1 MTPPA
6 SPESRSLSGVGLG
19 LRWEFLEETLERD
32 DVSLPF
38 VEISPENYM
47 RRGGYFPAALGQA
60 GERFPVISHGL
71 TMSIGGTDPLDPAYL
86 RELRTFIARVNAP
99 FHTDHLC
106 WSGTDEGMLH
116 DLLPIPFTKEAVA
129 HVRERHARAQDALSV
144 PLGLEN
150 ITYYAALGESEMRE
164 EDFIAEVLEATGAP
178 LLLDVNNV
186 YVNAKNHGFD
196 PVRWLEK
203 MPLDRVVQLHVA
215 GHHAW
220 DDGMLVD
227 THGADVPDPVY
238 ELMAWVIERTGP
250 RPVVLE
256 RDQLIPSLD
265 ALLGEVSR
273 LKTTYDAAVARHAAK
288 GSR

>member
-6 SPESRSLSGVGLG
+6 SPETPRLSGVGLG
-19 LRWEFLEETLERD
+19 LRWDFLEEFLERD
-32 DVSLPF
+32 DVSVPF

-47 RRGGYFPAALGQA
+47 RRGGYFPAALSRV
-60 GERFPVISHGL
+60 GERIPVISHGL
-71 TMSIGGTDPLDPAYL
+71 TLSVGGTDPMDATYL
-86 RELRTFIARVNAP
+86 RELRTFVERVGAP
-99 FHTDHLC
+99 YHTDHLC
-106 WSGTDEGMLH
+106 WSGTGEAMLH
-116 DLLPIPFTKEAVA
+116 DLLPLPFTREAVR

-150 ITYYAALGESEMRE
+150 ITYYAPLGEPEMRE
-164 EDFIAEVLEATGAP
+164 EDFVAEVLDATGAA

-186 YVNAKNHGFD
+186 YVNARNHGFD
-196 PVRWLEK
+196 PIAWLEK

-215 GHHAW
+215 GNHTW

-227 THGADVPDPVY
+227 THGADVNDPVH

-250 RPVVLE
+250 KPVVLE

-265 ALLGEVSR
+265 ELLGEVSR
-273 LKTTYDAAVARHAAK
+273 LQRTYDAAIAKHAAK
-288 GSR
+288 GVR